1 MRRFRKVF
9 IFVGACALALVL
21 SVRHRGEDLQVEA
34 NASAPRSG
42 AADGGV

>member
-21 SVRHRGEDLQVEA
+21 SVRHRGEDLQLEA
-34 NASAPRSG
+34 NAPAARGG
-42 AADGGV
+42 AAGGGV